1 MYGQTATRFDN
12 TVDDRFAFMRFETDI
27 LGKTPKIVNA
37 GIHAFSRNRK
47 RLPPIWPFRMR
58 EVIERRK

>member
-1 MYGQTATRFDN
+1 
-12 TVDDRFAFMRFETDI
+12 MRFETDI